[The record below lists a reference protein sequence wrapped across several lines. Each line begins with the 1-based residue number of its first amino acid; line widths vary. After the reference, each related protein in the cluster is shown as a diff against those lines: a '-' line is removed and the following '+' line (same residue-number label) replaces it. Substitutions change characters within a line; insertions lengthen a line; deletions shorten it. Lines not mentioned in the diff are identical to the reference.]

1 MIGIL
6 TIVTLATLGGA
17 VFINLSPQFG
27 GKSSALSLE
36 RIRKSPNFLNGA
48 FKNQELTKQMT
59 GFKWKTIPQFFTDGN
74 NKTPSK
80 ELPMEKLKKSYF
92 ENEPLQP
99 RITWFGHSAAF
110 VEMEG
115 INIFI
120 DPMLG
125 DVPAPHPL
133 LGSKRFQKELPIS
146 INSLPKIDVVLI
158 SHDHYDHL
166 DTKAIKILSKKVNHF
181 FVPLGVKAHLVS
193 WGVDSEKVS
202 ELDWYDEKK
211 YNLYF
216 ILCNC

>member
-1 MIGIL
+1 MIRLFLKIIKKTMIGIL

-120 DPMLG
+120 E
-125 DVPAPHPL
+125 
-133 LGSKRFQKELPIS
+133 KPIS
-146 INSLPKIDVVLI
+146 MSTQSAERI
-158 SHDHYDHL
+158 
-166 DTKAIKILSKKVNHF
+166 ILS
-181 FVPLGVKAHLVS
+181 
-193 WGVDSEKVS
+193 SEKNRRVGAVGHIERFNAALVEAKAKLQRYKEGALKKKATEVDNL
-202 ELDWYDEKK
+202 ELMHAQSTFFGEREAQ
-211 YNLYF
+211 
-216 ILCNC
+216 